1 MTPRKA
7 RSEAE
12 VGLDRV
18 VEQLAAGELREVLVW
33 AAEWHEDVERR
44 VRLTAARSSGDL
56 RALRAEVDR
65 GLRTRRFLGYR
76 ESVEWARAARPVVT
90 ELDAAV
96 RAGPS
101 RELVELLERGIAH
114 VVKVIQTKA
123 DDSSEMVGDPARDLL
138 NVHPTACGRR
148 CR

>member
-33 AAEWHEDVERR
+33 AAECHEDVERR

-96 RAGPS
+96 A
-101 RELVELLERGIAH
+101 
-114 VVKVIQTKA
+114 
-123 DDSSEMVGDPARDLL
+123 PAR
-138 NVHPTACGRR
+138 PGSWWSCSSAGSRMW
-148 CR
+148 